1 MKELFT
7 KIVNSTKYSLHG
19 LCKAYKDDRSF
30 KLEVNLGSIILII
43 VLFWLWPLTE
53 TQLLFILGSYALVLV
68 IELVNTSM
76 ERILD
81 KLHPQSDELIG
92 LSKDIAS
99 AAVFLSIIFSF
110 IVILIIALGKYNCIS
125 L

>member
-19 LCKAYKDDRSF
+19 LCKAYASDKSF
-30 KLEVNLGSIILII
+30 RLEVNFGTVIFAVVI
-43 VLFWLWPLTE
+43 FWLWPLTE
-53 TQLLFILGSYALVLV
+53 TQLLFILGSYALILV

-110 IVILIIALGKYNCIS
+110 IRRF
-125 L
+125 